1 MCWRKTEARRNSGR
15 WDVVGGIEGS
25 KRPERNG
32 DGVVVSGVSVLGV
45 LGVVSWLLML
55 LSLSTCRKMDD
66 DSGGGEFEEAKR
78 KGNAETEAAT
88 RIDDGVSLTKEKTSK
103 SRKILEL
110 QGPR

>member
-1 MCWRKTEARRNSGR
+1 
-15 WDVVGGIEGS
+15 
-25 KRPERNG
+25 
-32 DGVVVSGVSVLGV
+32 
-45 LGVVSWLLML
+45 
-55 LSLSTCRKMDD
+55 MDD